1 MCRCSSSR
9 GFRRPSSGASGSAS
23 ASSEAATSFSGM
35 AVRWSQA
42 TRGTLPSLLLLLM
55 VSLIGPTMMY
65 ALPPTDLSFFF
76 FFCKIDLGCQ
86 HRWVKRGELGG
97 GEGAMR
103 VRVRRSGGDGEGTVK
118 VDVGRPETVGDLLNA
133 VLAQTATTTTTTT
146 SSSEK
151 PWLSLNGRDKLE
163 EAESVKTAGVR
174 AGDLL
179 YLMGAMEEA
188 MEGEDMASERNE
200 GALDLG
206 EVLGRFGLER
216 TASTPTA
223 STSKHLGDKVE
234 TFVLRRSGGEPGA
247 EITVVST
254 ALGERW
260 VVLHA
265 AALGAPGRA
274 YSAALPRPP
283 IGSADEI
290 R

>member
-55 VSLIGPTMMY
+55 VSLIGPAMMN
-65 ALPPTDLSFFF
+65 ALPQTALSFFF
-76 FFCKIDLGCQ
+76 FLCKIDLGCQ
-86 HRWVKRGELGG
+86 HRWAKKRGTG
-97 GEGAMR
+97 GAMR

-133 VLAQTATTTTTTT
+133 VLAQTATTTTTT

-163 EAESVKTAGVR
+163 EAESVKAAGVR

-247 EITVVST
+247 EVTVVST

-274 YSAALPRPP
+274 YSAALPIPP

>member
-1 MCRCSSSR
+1 
-9 GFRRPSSGASGSAS
+9 
-23 ASSEAATSFSGM
+23 
-35 AVRWSQA
+35 
-42 TRGTLPSLLLLLM
+42 
-55 VSLIGPTMMY
+55 
-65 ALPPTDLSFFF
+65 
-76 FFCKIDLGCQ
+76 
-86 HRWVKRGELGG
+86 
-97 GEGAMR
+97 MR

-146 SSSEK
+146 TTSSSEK

-163 EAESVKTAGVR
+163 EVESVKTAGVR

-179 YLMGAMEEA
+179 YLMGAME
-188 MEGEDMASERNE
+188 GEDMAYERNE

-247 EITVVST
+247 EVTVVST

>member
-55 VSLIGPTMMY
+55 VSLIGPAMMKN
-65 ALPPTDLSFFF
+65 ALPPTALSFFF
-76 FFCKIDLGCQ
+76 FFAKLIWAVS
-86 HRWVKRGELGG
+86 HRWAKKRGTWG
-97 GEGAMR
+97 GAMR

-146 SSSEK
+146 TSSSEK

-163 EAESVKTAGVR
+163 EAESVKAAGVR

-179 YLMGAMEEA
+179 YLMGAMEEV

-247 EITVVST
+247 EVTVVST

-290 R
+290 G

>member
-1 MCRCSSSR
+1 
-9 GFRRPSSGASGSAS
+9 
-23 ASSEAATSFSGM
+23 
-35 AVRWSQA
+35 
-42 TRGTLPSLLLLLM
+42 
-55 VSLIGPTMMY
+55 
-65 ALPPTDLSFFF
+65 
-76 FFCKIDLGCQ
+76 
-86 HRWVKRGELGG
+86 
-97 GEGAMR
+97 MR

-146 SSSEK
+146 SSSKK

-163 EAESVKTAGVR
+163 EAESVKAAGVR

-247 EITVVST
+247 EVTIVST

-283 IGSADEI
+283 IGSADKI

>member
-1 MCRCSSSR
+1 
-9 GFRRPSSGASGSAS
+9 
-23 ASSEAATSFSGM
+23 
-35 AVRWSQA
+35 
-42 TRGTLPSLLLLLM
+42 
-55 VSLIGPTMMY
+55 
-65 ALPPTDLSFFF
+65 
-76 FFCKIDLGCQ
+76 
-86 HRWVKRGELGG
+86 
-97 GEGAMR
+97 
-103 VRVRRSGGDGEGTVK
+103 
-118 VDVGRPETVGDLLNA
+118 
-133 VLAQTATTTTTTT
+133 
-146 SSSEK
+146 
-151 PWLSLNGRDKLE
+151 
-163 EAESVKTAGVR
+163 
-174 AGDLL
+174 
-179 YLMGAMEEA
+179 
-188 MEGEDMASERNE
+188 MASERNE

-247 EITVVST
+247 EVTVVST

>member
-1 MCRCSSSR
+1 
-9 GFRRPSSGASGSAS
+9 
-23 ASSEAATSFSGM
+23 
-35 AVRWSQA
+35 
-42 TRGTLPSLLLLLM
+42 
-55 VSLIGPTMMY
+55 
-65 ALPPTDLSFFF
+65 
-76 FFCKIDLGCQ
+76 
-86 HRWVKRGELGG
+86 
-97 GEGAMR
+97 MR

-133 VLAQTATTTTTTT
+133 VLAHTATTTTTTTTT

-163 EAESVKTAGVR
+163 EADSVKTAGVR

-188 MEGEDMASERNE
+188 MEGEDMAYERNE

-247 EITVVST
+247 EVTVVST